1 MVFLTVALSLGT
13 RVVPAHEHCG
23 ASTRSELEEPQS
35 VPGLKPGPHA
45 HQARTLPLTHH
56 GSFHEPCHLI
66 SWCHINV
73 CKLGAKGTEGP
84 KKTSDRELVPGH
96 GFVPSTGAFP
106 FTKSRAMR
114 RQEP

>member
-13 RVVPAHEHCG
+13 RVVPAHEPCG
-23 ASTRSELEEPQS
+23 ASARSELEEPQS

-56 GSFHEPCHLI
+56 GCFPELCHLI

-73 CKLGAKGTEGP
+73 CKLGVEGTEGP
-84 KKTSDRELVPGH
+84 KKTVTGSRCQALGLCPALVH
-96 GFVPSTGAFP
+96 FPSQSHSHEKT
-106 FTKSRAMR
+106 
-114 RQEP
+114 E